1 MDRSFTS
8 REDFEKQ
15 PQKAKE
21 QAQAR
26 NKLYFDE
33 LIEKDSSD
41 PVTKPASNEDV
52 KLIMKNKEKKNTR
65 RAYAKVRDGKAFVD
79 NDRLLFECNE
89 LAKRLAF
96 RSVSDEAIAQKLEHH
111 ASVLNQMLTTAQ
123 NKNLVEY
130 IKNKIAK
137 HEAVNKVEAAI
148 LRQRDKNLWYLWGI
162 VKLECLVGET
172 VCMSLSQWPS
182 IAQFRKQEAKNRYG
196 RSVQHRISATQ
207 SAAYLQVKT
216 RQPLTHDQ
224 TVVPSLVCPL
234 LPA

>member
-1 MDRSFTS
+1 M
-8 REDFEKQ
+8 
-15 PQKAKE
+15 
-21 QAQAR
+21 
-26 NKLYFDE
+26 
-33 LIEKDSSD
+33 IEKDSSD

-52 KLIMKNKEKKNTR
+52 KLIIKNKEKKNTR

-182 IAQFRKQEAKNRYG
+182 IAQLRKQDVSKYLDKLVSLNALERVVTGERGTNRMKASIFRRLVKGEG
-196 RSVQHRISATQ
+196 RI
-207 SAAYLQVKT
+207 K
-216 RQPLTHDQ
+216 
-224 TVVPSLVCPL
+224 
-234 LPA
+234 